1 MTPPPADPGGHLRR
15 ATDPEAPASDE
26 RETVASRVHEMVADA
41 AARERAAS
49 GRVAPQ
55 WRAIERKLAEGFHP
69 PLAVVKQENV
79 AKALAHQM
87 LRSWL
92 DGEPRTGTV
101 PRGVDASAELMV
113 GTPPGMNLRSL
124 PGDQA
129 LAVQSR
135 WGEPATSLRVEVEV
149 IIDEDGRIVATRV
162 TKPSGRRSF
171 DRTAL
176 AAVEDAV
183 RAGGP
188 PEEHR
193 TVVTRWLVDA
203 AVAVAP
209 PTAIGLR
216 FDETGHLNPGA
227 TGWRKYLAPT
237 YPLQQ
242 SVRSH
247 VSLVAVETR

>member
-1 MTPPPADPGGHLRR
+1 MRR
-15 ATDPEAPASDE
+15 ATDPKAPTIDE
-26 RETVASRVHEMVADA
+26 REAVAARVREMVADA
-41 AARERAAS
+41 QARERASS
-49 GRVAPQ
+49 GNVAPQ

-79 AKALAHQM
+79 ARALAHQV

-101 PRGVDASAELMV
+101 ARGVDASQELMV

-124 PGDQA
+124 PSEQA
-129 LAVQSR
+129 LAVQAR

-149 IIDEDGRIVATRV
+149 VVDEDGRIVSTRV
-162 TKPSGRRSF
+162 TQPSGRRLF

-176 AAVEDAV
+176 AAVEHAI
-183 RAGGP
+183 RAGGA
-188 PEEHR
+188 PEEHHA
-193 TVVTRWLVDA
+193 VMTRWVVDA

-209 PTAIGLR
+209 PTAIGFR

-247 VSLVAVETR
+247 VSLVAIEAR

>member
-92 DGEPRTGTV
+92 DGEPRGRKMGWIKLK
-101 PRGVDASAELMV
+101 RGH
-113 GTPPGMNLRSL
+113 
-124 PGDQA
+124 QA
-129 LAVQSR
+129 LLPANSAYQFRSAKPAVVVLQTCKGDLSIER
-135 WGEPATSLRVEVEV
+135 WAEICQT
-149 IIDEDGRIVATRV
+149 
-162 TKPSGRRSF
+162 
-171 DRTAL
+171 
-176 AAVEDAV
+176 
-183 RAGGP
+183 
-188 PEEHR
+188 H
-193 TVVTRWLVDA
+193 
-203 AVAVAP
+203 
-209 PTAIGLR
+209 
-216 FDETGHLNPGA
+216 
-227 TGWRKYLAPT
+227 
-237 YPLQQ
+237 
-242 SVRSH
+242 
-247 VSLVAVETR
+247 